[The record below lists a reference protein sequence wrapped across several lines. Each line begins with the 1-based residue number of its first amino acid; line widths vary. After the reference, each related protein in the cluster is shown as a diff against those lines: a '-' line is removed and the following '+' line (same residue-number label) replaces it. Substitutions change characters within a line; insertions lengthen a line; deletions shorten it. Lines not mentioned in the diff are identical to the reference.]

1 MRIGA
6 KLLEVRNMTNAEIK
20 NEGWDYMC
28 SELDLIK
35 VLVFDDGSVIYPS
48 RDYEGNGPG
57 AFFGYTKSVTQKKG
71 VRSNEIEQFAI

>member
-1 MRIGA
+1 MKIGA
-6 KLLEVRNMTNAEIK
+6 KLIDVRNMTNAEIK

-48 RDYEGNGPG
+48 MDYEGNGPG
-57 AFFGYTKSVTQKKG
+57 AIFGYTKNVTQKNG

>member
-6 KLLEVRNMTNAEIK
+6 KLIDVRNMTNAEIK

-48 RDYEGNGPG
+48 MDYEGNGPG
-57 AFFGYTKSVTQKKG
+57 AFFGYTKSVTQKNG